1 MLSMSAR
8 CPTTQSACGST
19 TAGFR
24 NGSQVRPILHG
35 CVPLVHL
42 DKSKL
47 NIAVT
52 WGQACNDLEAEYHRE
67 QDLLESKLN

>member
-1 MLSMSAR
+1 MPDDAIGLWQYDGGLPQWITSEADLAWLRS
-8 CPTTQSACGST
+8 G
-19 TAGFR
+19 
-24 NGSQVRPILHG
+24 VD
-35 CVPLVHL
+35 L